1 MPKINL
7 SQYQFTLRDPY
18 QAGHVMTE
26 LEANVLNYH
35 RADNIRKIVTR
46 WMTEAEK
53 NAPDGVLTIAV
64 LDQIT
69 VAIAQLDF
77 QYELSVREAPKL
89 PAFDHQ
95 LRTIAMEEV
104 AKGRATHLIPDY
116 EERIEAAMRD
126 YGNRSRAR
134 RILVSNMNTVYEAQ
148 ADQAE
153 QSED

>member
-18 QAGHVMTE
+18 QAGHVMTD

-46 WMTEAEK
+46 WMAEAERD
-53 NAPDGVLTIAV
+53 APDGVLTIAK
-64 LDQIT
+64 LDELI
-69 VAIAQLDF
+69 VAIAQLDY
-77 QYELSVREAPKL
+77 QYELSHREAPKL

-95 LRTIAMEEV
+95 LRTIALEEV
-104 AKGRATHLIPDY
+104 SKDRAAHLIPDY

-126 YGNRSRAR
+126 YGNRARAR
-134 RILVSNMNTVYEAQ
+134 RTLVSHMNTIYE
-148 ADQAE
+148 DQTE
-153 QSED
+153 RSED